1 MQRLEELE
9 QKVLAIVLRNNELG
23 QQLTAA
29 RKENDELQ
37 AKLASL
43 EASLLQEAG
52 NSTQLNDERKT
63 ICSTIDVLIE
73 SIDSLQAVEE
83 HAE

>member
-9 QKVLAIVLRNNELG
+9 QKVLAIVSRNKELG
-23 QQLTAA
+23 QQLAA
-29 RKENDELQ
+29 AQKENDELQ

-43 EASLLQEAG
+43 EASLLKEAG
-52 NSTQLNDERKT
+52 NSTQLNDERQT
-63 ICSTIDVLIE
+63 ICTTIDGLLE
-73 SIDSLQAVEE
+73 SIDSLQAVED